1 MYDDLNGRSASLRW
15 RDKKMVFI
23 ASEYLKGLIAI
34 LWPLICPGD
43 ICIIVF
49 GTVYLYYTSAW
60 IIRVKSS
67 LTNCSGSIT
76 TTLRLPSKD
85 LYNTNCSSHCSYYIC
100 YRPSSYSSTLS
111 GTGIALLI
119 TSCVS

>member
-15 RDKKMVFI
+15 RDKKIVFI

-60 IIRVKSS
+60 IIRVKSQQP
-67 LTNCSGSIT
+67 LDYLPRTFT
-76 TTLRLPSKD
+76 TQIVAPTAHIIFAIDPVVTLQLFQV
-85 LYNTNCSSHCSYYIC
+85 LE
-100 YRPSSYSSTLS
+100 
-111 GTGIALLI
+111 
-119 TSCVS
+119 